1 MRATLDRL
9 DSSRLHLERLDLTAE
24 QGTRSMQATPG
35 GLRAELTEAV
45 ATALGRLTAGPGGA

>member
-1 MRATLDRL
+1 L